1 MQFSRRS
8 RRTHWIYPV
17 FIILGVSILLYG
29 VVYTVDH
36 VVAKGSVGGGYFNF
50 ADDRI
55 TDAVGGLS
63 GLFAAILGIIIT
75 VVSII
80 VQLTAERFTHVTQ
93 MFLRDKTN
101 LGVLGFYV
109 FCCICGVLNAF
120 SIHAGW
126 VPRVTLTFIIGLA
139 AIAFAVMAPYF
150 AYVFDF
156 LQPENIIGRIEAE
169 AFAASQ
175 AGLAATSEAARA
187 RLQARTLHSMEELT
201 DITINSISGK
211 DKMIAIA
218 AVDALKDFCTA
229 YLAIKRE
236 GKPEWFRVGIGIR
249 KNPDFVSMAEVSVN
263 EMEKRHTWVE
273 WKALRQCQAVFH
285 EALMNMRD
293 VAHVCAIDTRYVGEK
308 AIAVNDPEALT
319 VAVKFFNSY
328 LRAALNARDVRTCY
342 NVLHQYRALT
352 EGMLRAGW
360 HDRVAD
366 IAEYMKY
373 YAHISFRMQL
383 PFVTETCGY
392 DLSTLCELAHA
403 LRSPALGR
411 MIETFLEVDQ
421 PPSDEEAQETG
432 LRGVRKAQIKL
443 ATYFLVNDAEP
454 LARRIWEDMHAERP
468 ERLQSIRE
476 ELLRVASEDFWEVI
490 DRGTNFDYLTPER
503 KTALATF
510 FSWFQR
516 HTADVPAQAR

>member
-1 MQFSRRS
+1 
-8 RRTHWIYPV
+8 
-17 FIILGVSILLYG
+17 
-29 VVYTVDH
+29 
-36 VVAKGSVGGGYFNF
+36 VAL
-50 ADDRI
+50 I
-55 TDAVGGLS
+55 
-63 GLFAAILGIIIT
+63 
-75 VVSII
+75 
-80 VQLTAERFTHVTQ
+80 
-93 MFLRDKTN
+93 N
-101 LGVLGFYV
+101 L
-109 FCCICGVLNAF
+109 
-120 SIHAGW
+120 
-126 VPRVTLTFIIGLA
+126 
-139 AIAFAVMAPYF
+139 
-150 AYVFDF
+150 
-156 LQPENIIGRIEAE
+156 
-169 AFAASQ
+169 
-175 AGLAATSEAARA
+175 
-187 RLQARTLHSMEELT
+187 
-201 DITINSISGK
+201 
-211 DKMIAIA
+211 
-218 AVDALKDFCTA
+218 
-229 YLAIKRE
+229 
-236 GKPEWFRVGIGIR
+236 
-249 KNPDFVSMAEVSVN
+249 
-263 EMEKRHTWVE
+263 
-273 WKALRQCQAVFH
+273 
-285 EALMNMRD
+285 RD

-352 EGMLRAGW
+352 EGLLKAGW

-366 IAEYMKY
+366 IAEYIKY

-443 ATYFLVNDAEP
+443 ATYFLVNNAEP

-468 ERLQSIRE
+468 ERLRSIRE

-503 KTALATF
+503 KTALNTF
-510 FSWFQR
+510 FSWFPR
-516 HTADVPAQAR
+516 HTTEVPAQAR